1 MMTKGLLSIQET
13 NLSHAWAQAFLEAAA
28 PGGGEISPL
37 IVTVTGFIDN
47 RPIETPS
54 IRRMLDQAL
63 LGNKRSLCES
73 VASTIFPQSLWNPS
87 AGREQLFQ
95 RYKDLLPVLK
105 QLEPSNK
112 YGLYFERLIAFGSG
126 PEKVNQLD
134 HIIRTYLGGNHRRS
148 ALQASVFD
156 PSVDHTN
163 QPRRGFPCMQQV
175 AFAPCGN
182 GEMAVTAFYAVQHLF
197 EKAYGNYLGLCHL
210 GHFMAQELGLLL
222 TRLTCI
228 AGVAKLGDVNKRDI
242 QKLCQ
247 ELKAL
252 KIST

>member
-1 MMTKGLLSIQET
+1 MKTKGPLLIQET
-13 NLSHAWAQAFLEAAA
+13 NLSHAWAQAFLAAA
-28 PGGGEISPL
+28 TIGGGEISPL

-54 IRRMLDQAL
+54 IRHMLDQAL
-63 LGNKRSLCES
+63 LSNKQSLCET

-87 AGREQLFQ
+87 VGREQLFR
-95 RYKDLLPVLK
+95 RYKDLLPGLK

-134 HIIRTYLGGNHRRS
+134 HIIRTYRGGNHRRS

-156 PSVDHTN
+156 PSMDHTN

-175 AFAPCGN
+175 AFAPSGN
-182 GEMAVTAFYAVQHLF
+182 GEMAVTAFYGVQHLF
-197 EKAYGNYLGLCHL
+197 EKAYGNYLGLCRL
-210 GHFMAQELGLLL
+210 GHFMAQELGLRL

-228 AGVAKLGDVNKRDI
+228 ASVAKLGNVNKRDI

-252 KIST
+252 NIST

>member
-1 MMTKGLLSIQET
+1 MTKGPLFIQET
-13 NLSHAWAQAFLEAAA
+13 NLSRAWAQAFLAASA
-28 PGGGEISPL
+28 PGGGEILPL
-37 IVTVTGFIDN
+37 IVSVTGFTDN

-54 IRRMLDQAL
+54 IREALDQAL
-63 LGNKRSLCES
+63 LSNKRSLCET

-105 QLEPSNK
+105 KLETSNK
-112 YGLYFERLIAFGSG
+112 YGLYFERLIAFGPS

-134 HIIRTYLGGNHRRS
+134 HIIRTYRGGNHRRS

-156 PSVDHTN
+156 PSMDHTN
-163 QPRRGFPCMQQV
+163 QPWRGFPCMQQV
-175 AFAPCGN
+175 TFAPYGD

-197 EKAYGNYLGLCHL
+197 EKAYGNYLGLCRL
-210 GHFMAQELGLLL
+210 GRFMAQELGLRL

-228 AGVAKLGDVNKRDI
+228 AGVARLGDVNKRDI
-242 QKLCQ
+242 QELCQ

-252 KIST
+252 TYHT